1 MQETIHRFVRFLRLA
16 GVRVSVAEVV
26 DAVTAA
32 TQPGVLADRETLR
45 GALLVT
51 LIKDRRDRESFETV
65 FDAFFSLQPV
75 WTAEPDTHSHAH
87 DDLVDEGA
95 LKNFT
100 LTEEPSQTPGF
111 GHSHDK
117 PKDIRR
123 YFDPKDMAQ
132 QYNLHQEAD
141 KVDLAALSDE
151 MVLSADR
158 PTTESAAPRVQI
170 ETSHLHGATMP
181 HELTTATGAKLDTNL
196 SIAEEAALMDWLAAG
211 EDPELPPEVLARMR
225 TQIAGIM
232 DKLPEMLRKHLA
244 AFAALREQAVEGAE
258 PARQAAVQAISEAD
272 RARLEE
278 TLRELVR
285 SMSGALTHRRRPG
298 ARGKIDSAR
307 TMRQSM
313 RYEGIPF
320 RPVSVVRAQDR
331 PRLVILAVVSLSVRL
346 STRFTLQVVHG
357 LQRLVPRVRTFAFVD
372 QVAEVT
378 DVFADHG
385 VEDALGLL
393 MGGDILDVD
402 ANSDYGQVLV
412 SFLEQYGSE
421 INRRTTVL
429 ILGDGRGNGKD
440 PHPEALEELSRRAR
454 EVIWLTPEARYSWVL
469 AGSDMP
475 VYESLCSRVEV
486 VPDLAS
492 LDRVAQKYA
501 GANAKGG
508 VHAYS

>member
-1 MQETIHRFVRFLRLA
+1 MQETVHRFTRFLRLA

-26 DAVTAA
+26 DAVAA
-32 TQPGVLADRETLR
+32 TAQPGVLADRETLR

-51 LIKDRRDRESFETV
+51 LIKDRRDRDIFDTV

-75 WTAEPDTHSHAH
+75 WTAEPAGHTHAH
-87 DDLVDEGA
+87 DDLVDEGE
-95 LKNFT
+95 LRNFT
-100 LTEEPSQTPGF
+100 LTEEPSRTPGF

-117 PKDIRR
+117 PKDIRK

-132 QYNLHQEAD
+132 QYNLHQEAN

-158 PTTESAAPRVQI
+158 PTSDTGAPRVQI
-170 ETSHLHGATMP
+170 ETSHLYGATMP
-181 HELTTATGAKLDTNL
+181 NELTAATGTTLDTDL
-196 SIAEEAALMDWLAAG
+196 SIAEEAALMDWLSA
-211 EDPELPPEVLARMR
+211 EDDSELPAEMLALMR
-225 TQIAGIM
+225 AQVAGIM

-244 AFAALREQAVEGAE
+244 AFAALRDQAVEAAE
-258 PARQAAVQAISEAD
+258 PARKAAVQVISEAD
-272 RARLEE
+272 RVRLEE

-298 ARGKIDSAR
+298 ARGRIDSAR
-307 TMRQSM
+307 TMHRSM
-313 RYEGIPF
+313 RYDGIPF

-331 PRLVILAVVSLSVRL
+331 PRLLILADVSLSVRL

-372 QVAEVT
+372 DVVEVT

-385 VEDALGLL
+385 VEEALGLL

-402 ANSDYGQVLV
+402 ANSDYGTSLIH
-412 SFLEQYGSE
+412 FMERYGGE

-469 AGSDMP
+469 AGCDMP
-475 VYESLCSRVEV
+475 LYESFCSRVEV

-492 LDRVAQKYA
+492 LDKVANKYSQRTS
-501 GANAKGG
+501 GG
-508 VHAYS
+508 VHAHS

>member
-1 MQETIHRFVRFLRLA
+1 
-16 GVRVSVAEVV
+16 
-26 DAVTAA
+26 
-32 TQPGVLADRETLR
+32 
-45 GALLVT
+45 
-51 LIKDRRDRESFETV
+51 
-65 FDAFFSLQPV
+65 
-75 WTAEPDTHSHAH
+75 
-87 DDLVDEGA
+87 
-95 LKNFT
+95 
-100 LTEEPSQTPGF
+100 
-111 GHSHDK
+111 
-117 PKDIRR
+117 
-123 YFDPKDMAQ
+123 
-132 QYNLHQEAD
+132 
-141 KVDLAALSDE
+141 
-151 MVLSADR
+151 
-158 PTTESAAPRVQI
+158 
-170 ETSHLHGATMP
+170 
-181 HELTTATGAKLDTNL
+181 
-196 SIAEEAALMDWLAAG
+196 
-211 EDPELPPEVLARMR
+211 
-225 TQIAGIM
+225 
-232 DKLPEMLRKHLA
+232 
-244 AFAALREQAVEGAE
+244 
-258 PARQAAVQAISEAD
+258 
-272 RARLEE
+272 
-278 TLRELVR
+278 
-285 SMSGALTHRRRPG
+285 
-298 ARGKIDSAR
+298 
-307 TMRQSM
+307 
-313 RYEGIPF
+313 
-320 RPVSVVRAQDR
+320 VSVVRAQDR
-331 PRLVILAVVSLSVRL
+331 PRLVILADVSLSVRL